1 MSNTA
6 TVRAAIYCRMSLAI
20 LEDTTK
26 VADQER
32 LCRLTAERLGWEV
45 HDVYQ
50 DNNRSAWKHD
60 RKRPAWD
67 RMLTDIGAGKINGII
82 VYHGDRLVRQPL
94 DLELLISLSR
104 TTRIKLASPTGVHD
118 LNDAEDQMVLGIQAN
133 VFRHESASTSRRR
146 KQQYERWRR
155 DGRVRGGGRGGRS
168 FGFGTTGM
176 TQVPAECQSAR
187 GAPAP
192 APP

>member
-1 MSNTA
+1 
-6 TVRAAIYCRMSLAI
+6 
-20 LEDTTK
+20 
-26 VADQER
+26 
-32 LCRLTAERLGWEV
+32 
-45 HDVYQ
+45 
-50 DNNRSAWKHD
+50 
-60 RKRPAWD
+60 
-67 RMLTDIGAGKINGII
+67 MLTDIGAGKINGII

-104 TTRIKLASPTGVHD
+104 TKGIKLASPTGVHD

-155 DGRVRGGGRGGRS
+155 EGRVRGGGRGGRS

-176 TQVPAECQSAR
+176 TQVPGECEIVREAAARVLAGEGVSAICRDLTAR
-187 GAPAP
+187 GVVKIGRASCRERV
-192 APP
+192 

>member
-60 RKRPAWD
+60 RQRPARD
-67 RMLTDIGAGKINGII
+67 RMLTDNRAGKIKGLI
-82 VYHGDRLVRQPL
+82 VYHGERLLRPAL
-94 DLELLISLSR
+94 HLELLIS
-104 TTRIKLASPTGVHD
+104 
-118 LNDAEDQMVLGIQAN
+118 
-133 VFRHESASTSRRR
+133 
-146 KQQYERWRR
+146 
-155 DGRVRGGGRGGRS
+155 
-168 FGFGTTGM
+168 
-176 TQVPAECQSAR
+176 
-187 GAPAP
+187 
-192 APP
+192 